1 MQYRLRLANSQVV
14 IQMSKAE
21 DDQKGDEAVR
31 TLTVDFKKSKQ
42 EAIADEALVEN
53 LMDHDLLESDDISV
67 KALKCT
73 LHAEQEE
80 LVWESGSI
88 WFKKDWT
95 ILVGAWTD
103 PDNNLIEIRKD
114 NTLRYIDGYG
124 PFEGEWIG
132 FKKLHVKMP
141 NGEWMDGEL
150 MEAKEIKWDNDE
162 MWHRC
167 TDQGCL
173 IM

>member
-1 MQYRLRLANSQVV
+1 MVMMIIVINPKLCSQVR
-14 IQMSKAE
+14 S
-21 DDQKGDEAVR
+21 
-31 TLTVDFKKSKQ
+31 LSVDFKKSKQ
-42 EAIADEALVEN
+42 EEMADDPLVEN
-53 LMDHDLLESDDISV
+53 LMDHDLLDSEQ

-73 LHAEQEE
+73 LHADTEE
-80 LVWESGSI
+80 LVWESGSM
-88 WFKKDWT
+88 WFKKDWA

-141 NGEWMDGEL
+141 NGQWMEGEL

-167 TDQGCL
+167 ADQGCL